1 MGNQSGPTPEVR
13 GVSTLLFGSLGCM
26 SDETLDV
33 GGTHPTSVSD
43 EYTPLASRVTGSV
56 NWVQLDQ
63 GANDSSYLISS
74 EDRFRVAMVRQ

>member
-1 MGNQSGPTPEVR
+1 
-13 GVSTLLFGSLGCM
+13 VSTLLFESLGCTN
-26 SDETLDV
+26 DETLDV
-33 GGTHPTSVSD
+33 SGAHPTSVSD
-43 EYTPLASRVTGSV
+43 EYTPLTSRVIGSV